1 MLLANLSLSLLLFL
15 ILSFVCFIF
24 GSLFLEYNIKFK
36 SERILNATTYLKPI
50 IGYSVLLILTYYLY
64 FNLNIK
70 IYFISLFFLL
80 SSIFIFIISNK
91 KNEILKEYF
100 KILFLTLPIFFIFL
114 VYGLLAGEQ
123 FYIFR
128 GNYWDN
134 MNYIST
140 AILMNE
146 MNIKEIYNIKNN
158 FIDETKAVIYNGS
171 KNIFFRPLISAIL
184 GQLFQFK
191 IIGFFFINYFFK
203 IFLASQIFLSFYFL
217 LNQINIKYKYLISF
231 VFIFSFW
238 SLYTFETDALSQLG
252 SSAIFICAI
261 SILIFEK
268 KSLFSDY
275 LNFNLFL
282 LFSVALFFVYP
293 EKFLVSGFLIVLFF
307 LFQKNLL
314 NFLKSEKKKILI
326 GIIVFLFLTLPT
338 FETNYATLYNQIRF
352 ASIGSV
358 DWWGYYGLF
367 LTGNFIEILD
377 QEHIQTIKKIVA
389 ENNNFLFTFK
399 FLKDYFIENSF
410 YIVPFNL
417 IPSFFGMYFLTVSN
431 LDNIQNIILFMLTIV
446 LNFYL
451 IYIFFKNLRHYLNNR
466 NNLSLLF
473 ITSITGFIF
482 LVLFFI
488 LRGSYWPIIKLY
500 SFLGPI
506 IFLFLVIKVKD
517 SLDAKYSINYI
528 ILLILIIFPLY
539 KYSNINSGITRY
551 DTFPSIIN
559 PNYKKLIIWEL
570 DAEIHK
576 CKEISYSFSDRII
589 NGYISIK
596 LYDLGFSYIDGNKM
610 INKNSKFTDKI
621 NNCEIKIKNKR
632 FKVIYE
638 N

>member
-140 AILMNE
+140 AILINE

-282 LFSVALFFVYP
+282 LFSIALFFVYP

-307 LFQKNLL
+307 LFQKNLVNL
-314 NFLKSEKKKILI
+314 LKSEKKK
-326 GIIVFLFLTLPT
+326 F
-338 FETNYATLYNQIRF
+338 
-352 ASIGSV
+352 
-358 DWWGYYGLF
+358 
-367 LTGNFIEILD
+367 
-377 QEHIQTIKKIVA
+377 
-389 ENNNFLFTFK
+389 
-399 FLKDYFIENSF
+399 
-410 YIVPFNL
+410 
-417 IPSFFGMYFLTVSN
+417 
-431 LDNIQNIILFMLTIV
+431 
-446 LNFYL
+446 
-451 IYIFFKNLRHYLNNR
+451 
-466 NNLSLLF
+466 
-473 ITSITGFIF
+473 
-482 LVLFFI
+482 
-488 LRGSYWPIIKLY
+488 
-500 SFLGPI
+500 
-506 IFLFLVIKVKD
+506 
-517 SLDAKYSINYI
+517 
-528 ILLILIIFPLY
+528 
-539 KYSNINSGITRY
+539 
-551 DTFPSIIN
+551 
-559 PNYKKLIIWEL
+559 
-570 DAEIHK
+570 
-576 CKEISYSFSDRII
+576 
-589 NGYISIK
+589 
-596 LYDLGFSYIDGNKM
+596 
-610 INKNSKFTDKI
+610 
-621 NNCEIKIKNKR
+621 
-632 FKVIYE
+632 
-638 N
+638 